1 MVVSASLRDR
11 ATPAELA
18 AVVERDGSSG
28 LGVELGTDG
37 ASLDFERVYAE
48 NFDFI
53 WRAVR
58 GLGVPVA
65 TADDVTQDVFMIVHR
80 KLAEVQT
87 KSALRSWLFG
97 VTRRVCKD
105 YRRALGRR
113 GVHLELEGQHE
124 ANVAEDPQEKI
135 QARQALQAVERFA
148 NELEEE
154 RRALFFLALIE
165 GLNINDVAETLG
177 WNANTTYSR
186 VRVLRQQLA
195 ERLGLESKETRGH
208 HGRA

>member
-11 ATPAELA
+11 ATASDLA
-18 AVVERDGSSG
+18 AVGEQNGASG
-28 LGVELGTDG
+28 LPGELDAGG
-37 ASLDFERVYAE
+37 LSLDFERVYTE

-65 TADDVTQDVFMIVHR
+65 TADDVTQDVFLIVHR

-87 KSALRSWLFG
+87 KTALRSWLFG

-113 GVHLELEGQHE
+113 GVHLELAGQHE
-124 ANVAEDPQEKI
+124 ADTAEDPQEKM

-148 NELEEE
+148 SELEEE

-195 ERLGLESKETRGH
+195 ERLGLDWKDTRGN

>member
-1 MVVSASLRDR
+1 VSA
-11 ATPAELA
+11 
-18 AVVERDGSSG
+18 
-28 LGVELGTDG
+28 
-37 ASLDFERVYAE
+37 
-48 NFDFI
+48 
-53 WRAVR
+53 
-58 GLGVPVA
+58 
-65 TADDVTQDVFMIVHR
+65 ADDLTQDVFLIVHR

-113 GVHLELEGQHE
+113 GVHLELAGQHE
-124 ANVAEDPQEKI
+124 ADTAEDPQEKM
-135 QARQALQAVERFA
+135 QARQALQTVERFA
-148 NELEEE
+148 SELDEE

-165 GLNINDVAETLG
+165 GLNVNDVAETLG

-195 ERLGLESKETRGH
+195 QRLGLDSKDTRGN